1 MGAAPF
7 PSLADAVRR
16 RQVRFTTLPR
26 PTGGPLFAANPRCR
40 SPWPGRPGTATAGAL
55 PTERLRRGTGRIRPR
70 ALLQVPCH
78 IPSRP
83 STLDVP
89 RLSSDLVRL
98 FSTIVGKSYYT
109 LPLAIGGVQN
119 AAPYRQF
126 RQHGEFHLA
135 ATPRSVRGPLRRKLA
150 QSSRLGGATTVL
162 VACRRPHKSRMR
174 ARRHGTPVP
183 LRVMDTMRKRNG
195 WPYIPCSRG

>member
-7 PSLADAVRR
+7 PPLAGAVPRP
-16 RQVRFTTLPR
+16 QVRVTTPPR

-40 SPWPGRPGTATAGAL
+40 SPWPGRPGTAIGGAL
-55 PTERLRRGTGRIRPR
+55 PTERWRPGTGRIRPR
-70 ALLQVPCH
+70 VLLQVPCH

-89 RLSSDLVRL
+89 RLSSDLVEP
-98 FSTIVGKSYYT
+98 FSIIVGESSHA
-109 LPLAIGGVQN
+109 LRLAIGGVQN
-119 AAPYRQF
+119 ASPCRQF
-126 RQHGEFHLA
+126 RQHGGFHLA
-135 ATPRSVRGPLRRKLA
+135 AIPRSVRGPLRRKLA

-174 ARRHGTPVP
+174 ASRHGTPVP
-183 LRVMDTMRKRNG
+183 LR
-195 WPYIPCSRG
+195 I

>member
-7 PSLADAVRR
+7 PPLAGAVRR
-16 RQVRFTTLPR
+16 RQVRFTTPLR

-55 PTERLRRGTGRIRPR
+55 PTEWLRPGTGRIRPR
-70 ALLQVPCH
+70 VLLQVPCR

-98 FSTIVGKSYYT
+98 FSTIVGESYYT

-135 ATPRSVRGPLRRKLA
+135 ATPRSVRRPLRRKLA
-150 QSSRLGGATTVL
+150 QSSSLGEATTVL
-162 VACRRPHKSRMR
+162 VPAAVPTKAGCVPEGT
-174 ARRHGTPVP
+174 ARRFRCG
-183 LRVMDTMRKRNG
+183 
-195 WPYIPCSRG
+195 